1 MNDKMRRFL
10 GSIGIEN
17 IERFDMDF
25 DIVTRNTF
33 NRNQIDMFI
42 VKETP
47 WNFDL
52 LEEFLTHLES
62 VKYPYQMKFSYLK
75 KPMASDATRLFGD
88 WHYWHC
94 RYNSN
99 LRVVGIGN
107 TITVFYESEE
117 EKTKNEQV
125 MKDFVQFLNFIGYNF
140 HIDHKINEKT
150 QEKPANLVTE
160 EVKKDMTEEE
170 ARTLQAFQTTVT
182 EMRHELEKNT
192 RGPQSW
198 KDKIPYKKVDDL
210 SKLNEDS
217 TNVIV
222 EGQLYGIDKPKIIR
236 SGKTML
242 TCGLGKGD
250 VGISL
255 KLMENENLTPEFMES
270 LKNESWA
277 RVRGYVSKDG
287 YRHNLT
293 IDVRSLELMD
303 GPELRTDD
311 EPEKRVELH
320 LHTKMSAMDGVTSTD
335 DYFKLAK
342 NMGHKAVAV
351 TDHGVVQSFP
361 DAQAAQQ
368 KTGVKALYGVE
379 FYMVNDELPF
389 ILNPVDVP
397 LNKATF
403 VVFDLETTGLSTRY
417 DKITEFGGIRFE
429 NGQIVKTLQMFI
441 NPERKIPEAIVKK
454 TKITD

>member
-1 MNDKMRRFL
+1 MRRFL
-10 GSIGIEN
+10 NSIGIEN
-17 IERFDMDF
+17 EERFDMDF

-52 LEEFLTHLES
+52 LEEFLTHLET

-75 KPMASDATRLFGD
+75 KPMASDATRLFQD

-107 TITVFYESEE
+107 TITIFYESEE
-117 EKTKNEQV
+117 EKGKNEQV
-125 MKDFVQFLNFIGYNF
+125 MKDFVEFLNFIGYNF
-140 HIDHKINEKT
+140 HIDHKIAEKT
-150 QEKPANLVTE
+150 PEKPTNLIKE
-160 EVKKDMTEEE
+160 EVKTEMSEEE

-192 RGPQSW
+192 RGNQSW

-250 VGISL
+250 TGISL
-255 KLMENENLTPEFMES
+255 KLM
-270 LKNESWA
+270 
-277 RVRGYVSKDG
+277 
-287 YRHNLT
+287 
-293 IDVRSLELMD
+293 
-303 GPELRTDD
+303 
-311 EPEKRVELH
+311 
-320 LHTKMSAMDGVTSTD
+320 
-335 DYFKLAK
+335 
-342 NMGHKAVAV
+342 
-351 TDHGVVQSFP
+351 
-361 DAQAAQQ
+361 
-368 KTGVKALYGVE
+368 
-379 FYMVNDELPF
+379 
-389 ILNPVDVP
+389 
-397 LNKATF
+397 
-403 VVFDLETTGLSTRY
+403 
-417 DKITEFGGIRFE
+417 
-429 NGQIVKTLQMFI
+429 
-441 NPERKIPEAIVKK
+441 
-454 TKITD
+454 